1 MGVSRTWGALRTAW
15 NTSLRQ
21 SVRRALPGR
30 RLMGKSAS
38 TSDWIAAYRSAGLSR
53 VDSAAAVI
61 VDFFYIFYLSQ
72 FPGLPS
78 LPLALSAASVL
89 TIGVRLDN
97 VDMQDDSKFGPG
109 SVYDRAAA
117 LPPLP
122 AGSGWLEFC
131 ADVAVCGAIIKDRET
146 VWTGFPCQLPEV
158 CLSPAALMD
167 LRWIDGMVGPFYG
180 AALRLLGMDGPAGR
194 IISGVGDC
202 GCARLAMDQL
212 VRYNEL
218 ADIIHDQYL
227 DLPLNDVLAATGLSG
242 RFDPS
247 AYQFS
252 CNVVVERISRC
263 PRHDEDT
270 QDLLAGIASGAVVP
284 YTIIPRYN
292 LLVELASHGPPPEPQ
307 WYCVPLEDAVEYDCS
322 TFLAE
327 DWSVSNFPT
336 LRTGSGGAARAA
348 ALRTSNVA
356 SQSATICSYEAV
368 LDSLGGG
375 CSLETFLGFLAS
387 HESFDDSVARSTL
400 GGFWDLLTARA
411 PRHSDVAAFFL
422 QYKSAL
428 MSRPACLTGGYNR
441 LLTGLMATIIEAT
454 TLNPYARLSRLAASP
469 QPPARLSKERPAME
483 L

>member
-1 MGVSRTWGALRTAW
+1 MLLKAIIFIDKAAVIIRVESLRRY
-15 NTSLRQ
+15 LYRQ

-307 WYCVPLEDAVEYDCS
+307 C
-322 TFLAE
+322 
-327 DWSVSNFPT
+327 
-336 LRTGSGGAARAA
+336 
-348 ALRTSNVA
+348 
-356 SQSATICSYEAV
+356 YEAV